1 MAWTLD
7 LDDFSN
13 QCCQG
18 TFPLLRAVNKALGRD
33 IPSPVSGCAK
43 PPTPVTPAPV
53 DMTVTPD
60 TGESRTLCSHKK
72 NSFIINNFNYRII
85 NQIKTYLLSLL
96 YMLQLLRAKENTK

>member
-1 MAWTLD
+1 MFVDFLQQVAYVKSNGLGGVMAWTLD

-43 PPTPVTPAPV
+43 PPTPITPAPV

-60 TGESRTLCSHKK
+60 TGESITL
-72 NSFIINNFNYRII
+72 
-85 NQIKTYLLSLL
+85 
-96 YMLQLLRAKENTK
+96 